1 MEVPAF
7 ARMTGVFWS
16 GRATRLCGHYIKT
29 NIMEFFEAVGW
40 LGNVV
45 LSISVIPQVWK
56 TYKSHDVSS
65 FSWSF
70 ILMWCGGV
78 MLTFVYI
85 AQDNIVQGNFQWP
98 LWLNYIVNI
107 VGTTYLVYAKIKF
120 TKEEVQ
126 RKKGE

>member
-1 MEVPAF
+1 
-7 ARMTGVFWS
+7 
-16 GRATRLCGHYIKT
+16 
-29 NIMEFFEAVGW
+29 MEFFEAIGW

-98 LWLNYIVNI
+98 LWLNYLVNI
-107 VGTTYLVYAKIKF
+107 FGTTYLVYAKIKF
-120 TKEEVQ
+120 SGEELKGVKKEN
-126 RKKGE
+126 G